1 VSRRSAAARKQQAEQ
16 PSPKPRD
23 ATVAGLRRKLLN
35 LGYGYHGAS
44 TTKKAMR
51 GWVTGQGGPDAD
63 ITFNVEKLRE
73 RSRDL
78 CMSEGIAIGALRTI
92 RTNEIGSGLRLN
104 AQIDAPFLG
113 LTPEEA
119 QAWEDNVERQFT
131 AWARSRE
138 CDAGRRC
145 TFGELQALARLSQL
159 MSGDVFALL
168 PAIPRAGERFDL
180 KVQLVEADR
189 VCDPMVRDPKKDIL
203 GGVEVGDYGEP
214 VAFYFAERHPG
225 DMLTPGLRLVQAQ
238 KWTRVPAFGEET
250 GRPLV
255 LHLMEMER
263 PGQRRGVPL
272 LAPVIE
278 KLKQLSR
285 YAEAEIAAAVVSALF
300 TLAITTENPQNPLG
314 QVPDDA
320 NSVKDPDD
328 KGDPIELGNGNI
340 IGLAPGEKAE
350 AIGVTRPNPVFGDFF
365 RAVCQQIGAGLG
377 VPYEI
382 LLKQFD
388 ASYSASRAALLEFWK
403 AVNVGRAWMI
413 TGFCQPIYEQW
424 IEEAVLRGYIDA
436 PGFLDDPLK
445 RAAWC
450 GAEWIGPTQGQLNPT
465 LEVEAAKLRIEAG
478 LSSRTR
484 EAQEL
489 CGVDFWANTSLRG
502 REEQARSDAGLV
514 GAKALNLTPTDN
526 AALATVNEGR
536 AAAGLPPEDGGDDE
550 TVLERTT
557 SIQRSAGVNPNQPPQ
572 QGGAA

>member
-1 VSRRSAAARKQQAEQ
+1 MSRRSAAKKAQPAE
-16 PSPKPRD
+16 PKAPRP
-23 ATVAGLRRKLLN
+23 TVAGLKRKLLN

-63 ITFNVEKLRE
+63 ITDHVEKLRE

-168 PAIPRAGERFDL
+168 PAIPRPGDRFDL

-189 VCDPMVRDPKKDIL
+189 VCDPMVKDPKLDIL
-203 GGVEVGDYGEP
+203 GGVEVGSYGEP
-214 VAFYFAERHPG
+214 VAFYFADRHPG
-225 DMLTPGLRLVQAQ
+225 DTLTTGLRLVKGQ

-278 KLKQLSR
+278 KLKQLTR

-314 QVPDDA
+314 QVVDDA

-328 KGDPIELGNGNI
+328 KSDPIELGNGNI

-365 RAVCQQIGAGLG
+365 RAICQQIGAGLG
-377 VPYEI
+377 VPFEV

-403 AVNVGRAWMI
+403 AINVGRAWLV
-413 TGFCQPIYEQW
+413 TGFVQPIYEQW
-424 IEEAVLRGYIDA
+424 LEEAVLRGYLDA
-436 PGFLDDPLK
+436 PGFLEDPLK

-450 GAEWIGPTQGQLNPT
+450 GAEWIGPTQGQLDPT
-465 LEVEAAKLRIEAG
+465 KEVEAAKARIAEG

-489 CGVDFWANTSLRG
+489 CGTDFWANNALRG

-514 GAKALNLTPTDN
+514 GAKSLSLTPTDN

-536 AAAGLPPEDGGDDE
+536 AASGLPPEDGGDGE

-557 SIQRSAGVNPNQPPQ
+557 RIQRENGINPNQPPQ
-572 QGGAA
+572 QGGTA